1 MMHTIRQ
8 WISRALALAVFG
20 PIAAGIAQGPVA
32 SDGSG
37 SHTLFTVEPFGTG
50 LVALVLVGLL
60 LALTG
65 LIGNVLG
72 GRRESLLCMSFVLG
86 WVAWTSGRLG
96 HVYLLSSES
105 STSIMLA
112 IEALLLTVLV
122 MLIAAMVSGG
132 KDQEQDQVSS
142 FAISQLKSALKDSA
156 LLGAMGASLVAAGA
170 IAWLFART
178 DLPGQS
184 VGVGFLSGVGS
195 GIVGTLVS
203 GSMHGKEKHTGT
215 PFAPIMLGVMLC
227 GVLAPLIG
235 MVVPGSNKLGTL
247 ALAGDL
253 PGYLALSPAAWM
265 MGALLGVP
273 VGHGW
278 VEQSHAQVASQP
290 ASSAS

>member
-32 SDGSG
+32 TDGSG
-37 SHTLFTVEPFGTG
+37 AHTLLTVESIGTG

-96 HVYLLSSES
+96 HVYLLSSDA
-105 STSIMLA
+105 STSITLA
-112 IEALLLTVLV
+112 IEALLLSVFV
-122 MLIAAMVSGG
+122 ILIAAMVSGG
-132 KDQEQDQVSS
+132 KDQDQVSS
-142 FAISQLKSALKDSA
+142 FAISHLKSAFKDSA
-156 LLGAMGASLVAAGA
+156 LLGAMGASLVTAGA

-184 VGVGFLSGVGS
+184 VGVGFLSGVAS

-227 GVLAPLIG
+227 GVLAPLVG
-235 MVVPGSNKLGTL
+235 MAVPGSNKIGTL
-247 ALAGDL
+247 SLAGDL

-265 MGALLGVP
+265 LGALLGVP

-278 VEQSHAQVASQP
+278 VEQSHAQVTSQP